1 MSQTSPTETFY
12 IFGTSHKKHYFRVSR
27 STIGDPQGVLL
38 ETLKEYYWRPSGS
51 NIGYGSLI
59 PMAGINGKTPVQFF
73 DVKGIE
79 QMDPG
84 ECPYDI
90 SLSSKHEKTAFTFL
104 YR

>member
-12 IFGTSHKKHYFRVSR
+12 IFGKCHNKHYWRVSR
-27 STIGDPQGVLL
+27 TTIGESPGVLL
-38 ETLKEYYWRPSGS
+38 VSTHFYD
-51 NIGYGSLI
+51 GSLI